1 MSVDSGL
8 PDFASDQGII
18 QRIIKDNKNMDYRD
32 IINPKYF
39 KAHPQKFWYIYGDRY
54 NQYKKALPHQGYH
67 LLRELCMNDKKGEY
81 FVHTSNVDNMW
92 SKAGFPQ
99 DKIYE
104 LHGNIFNL

>member
-1 MSVDSGL
+1 
-8 PDFASDQGII
+8 
-18 QRIIKDNKNMDYRD
+18 MDYRD

-39 KAHPQKFWYIYGDRY
+39 EAHPEKFWYIYGDRY
-54 NQYKKALPHQGYH
+54 NQYKQAQPHQGYH
-67 LLRELCMNDKKGEY
+67 LLKEMCINDKKGEF

-92 SKAGFPQ
+92 IKAGFPQ